1 MTRTELPRMG
11 RPPIPESSKRKQVC
25 LTVSQATLAAL
36 ESMGPNKGRA
46 VDRLVS
52 EAAAREGSSVA
63 TSACAPKRAQ

>member
-1 MTRTELPRMG
+1 MG
-11 RPPIPESSKRKQVC
+11 RPPIPESAKRKQVC